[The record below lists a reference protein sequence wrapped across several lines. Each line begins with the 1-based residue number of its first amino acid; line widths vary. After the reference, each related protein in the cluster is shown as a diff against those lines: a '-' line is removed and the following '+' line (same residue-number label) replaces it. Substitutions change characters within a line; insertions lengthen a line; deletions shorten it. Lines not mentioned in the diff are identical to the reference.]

1 MQHPRQER
9 KRGVPPIAGQAAVC
23 KSGVQPRRISGLC
36 RRQSGSYPET
46 GFEEIRRTHA
56 SLPATLPRSGLLAR
70 NKLRIARD
78 TDMMDDSRKKDRMY
92 LQ

>member
-1 MQHPRQER
+1 MKRITSGWPTTR
-9 KRGVPPIAGQAAVC
+9 KLARPVNTRAFLVTYL
-23 KSGVQPRRISGLC
+23 VR
-36 RRQSGSYPET
+36 
-46 GFEEIRRTHA
+46 
-56 SLPATLPRSGLLAR
+56 LPTRGLLAR

>member
-1 MQHPRQER
+1 VYQVRDRRVQSFFAEVGGISPDSRLFTSDL
-9 KRGVPPIAGQAAVC
+9 AV
-23 KSGVQPRRISGLC
+23 
-36 RRQSGSYPET
+36 T
-46 GFEEIRRTHA
+46 A
-56 SLPATLPRSGLLAR
+56 SAFLVTYVVRLPTTGLLDR